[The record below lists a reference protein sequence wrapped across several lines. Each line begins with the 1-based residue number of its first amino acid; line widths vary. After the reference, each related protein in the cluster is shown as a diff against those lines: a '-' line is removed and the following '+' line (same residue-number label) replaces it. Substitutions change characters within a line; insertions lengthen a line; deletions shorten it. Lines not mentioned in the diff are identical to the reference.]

1 MAKEGHMKVFIAGA
15 NGRVGRKLADIL
27 NAEGHVVYA
36 GTRHTEDIS
45 EQEGVRAV
53 SLDLHEDVSSIAQ
66 ALGDAEA
73 LYFVAGSRGKD
84 LLQTDLYG
92 AVKVMQAAEQRGI
105 KRFIHLS
112 SLFALEPERWA
123 EILPQSMMNYYI
135 AKFFS
140 DSWLID
146 NTDLDY
152 TIVQPGVLQET
163 PGSGM
168 IDVNVIS
175 SGGNSIENVAA
186 VLAEVLEKQ
195 NTFKKVIKMADGD
208 TPLKIAVSSV

>member
-1 MAKEGHMKVFIAGA
+1 MKVFIVGA
-15 NGRVGRKLADIL
+15 NGRVGRKLTQIL
-27 NAEGHVVYA
+27 SEEGHVVYA
-36 GTRHTEDIS
+36 GTRNTE
-45 EQEGVRAV
+45 AV
-53 SLDLHEDVSSIAQ
+53 PTESRVKAVFLDVHEDVPILAQ

-105 KRFIHLS
+105 KRYIHLS
-112 SLFALEPERWA
+112 SLFALEPECWK
-123 EILPQSMMNYYI
+123 ETLPPAMMNYYI

-140 DSWLID
+140 DSWLVD

-152 TIVQPGVLQET
+152 TIVQPGTLQEI

-168 IDVNVIS
+168 IDVNPTHPVS
-175 SGGNSIENVAA
+175 NSIENVAR
-186 VLAEVLEKQ
+186 VLADVLEKQ
-195 NTFKKVIKMADGD
+195 NTIKKVIKMGDGD
-208 TPLKIAVSSV
+208 IPLQTAISSV